1 MPFYTIIL
9 GVYVLIK
16 KSVIVLIALL
26 LSACGYHFR
35 GAFELPVSMKNIFL
49 DGGSAQLQA
58 QFKKAMDLSSI
69 PIAASAEAAGIVI
82 RIFDENS
89 QRRVLS
95 LAATGVANDFE
106 LGYRMEYEIVDAK
119 DKVLMGRQ
127 PLEIKRVYYNDQMAL
142 IAKESEETIIK
153 NEMYLQAVRT
163 IVNRAKSVIDAKL
176 K

>member
-1 MPFYTIIL
+1 M
-9 GVYVLIK
+9 LIK
-16 KSVIVLIALL
+16 KSVIVLVALI
-26 LSACGYHFR
+26 LSACGYHLR
-35 GAFELPVSMKNIFL
+35 GAFELPVGMKNIFL
-49 DGGSAQLQA
+49 DGGSAPLQV

-69 PIAASAEAAGIVI
+69 PIATSAETAGIII

-95 LAATGVANDFE
+95 LASTGVANDFE

-119 DKVLMGRQ
+119 DTILMPRQ
-127 PLEIKRVYYNDQMAL
+127 PLEIKRDYYNDQLAI

-163 IVNRAKSVIDAKL
+163 IVNRAKSVIDK
-176 K
+176 KPK

>member
-1 MPFYTIIL
+1 M
-9 GVYVLIK
+9 LIK
-16 KSVIVLIALL
+16 KSVIVLMALL
-26 LSACGYHFR
+26 LSACGYHLR
-35 GAFELPVSMKNIFL
+35 GAFELPAGLKNIFL
-49 DGGSAQLQA
+49 DGGSAPLQA

-69 PIAASAEAAGIVI
+69 PIAASAETAGIVI

-106 LGYRMEYEIVDAK
+106 LGYQMEYEIVDGK
-119 DKVLMGRQ
+119 DNVLMPRQ
-127 PLEIKRVYYNDQMAL
+127 PLEIKREYYNDQLAT
-142 IAKESEETIIK
+142 IAKESEETTIK

-163 IVNRAKSVIDAKL
+163 IVNRAKSVIEAKP

>member
-1 MPFYTIIL
+1 
-9 GVYVLIK
+9 VLIK

-35 GAFELPVSMKNIFL
+35 GAFELPVGMKNIFL

-58 QFKKAMDLSSI
+58 QFKKAMGLSSI
-69 PIAASAEAAGIVI
+69 PIAASAEVAGIVI

-119 DKVLMGRQ
+119 DNVLIERQ
-127 PLEIKRVYYNDQMAL
+127 PLEIKREYYNDQMAL

>member
-1 MPFYTIIL
+1 
-9 GVYVLIK
+9 VLIK

-26 LSACGYHFR
+26 LSACGYHLR
-35 GAFELPVSMKNIFL
+35 GAFELPVGMKNIFL
-49 DGGSAQLQA
+49 EGGSAPLQL

-82 RIFDENS
+82 RIYDEKS
-89 QRRVLS
+89 ERRVLS

-119 DKVLMGRQ
+119 DNMLMERQ
-127 PLEIKRVYYNDQMAL
+127 LLEIKRDYYNDQLAI

-153 NEMYLQAVRT
+153 NEMYLQAVRA